1 MSMKKSQ
8 VRILLMKIRP
18 RINPMSGSS
27 WAVDMEEERV
37 SAGRVLGISPLSMH
51 RRFYA
56 VGSGNRRLDQ
66 ETLLRIIGEEIQ
78 KTRWRERR
86 RIMSR
91 LTLTAT
97 FWGRF
102 LFSNEESGRPGWAG
116 LPEVSWSRVVEWSL
130 HLRPESPSQGRVT
143 SSLLCPGLCSF

>member
-8 VRILLMKIRP
+8 LQILLMKIQP

-56 VGSGNRRLDQ
+56 AGSGNRRLDQ

-97 FWGRF
+97 FWGRCGHSCF
-102 LFSNEESGRPGWAG
+102 QMRNLGDRAGQACLRSHGHEWWSGVSISGRNLQVRAG
-116 LPEVSWSRVVEWSL
+116 
-130 HLRPESPSQGRVT
+130 
-143 SSLLCPGLCSF
+143 